1 MKNAIEEGKSVSN
14 LLVWVIN
21 YSIFCSELAFL
32 LHTIHMQKKNHAKKK
47 KNAKKLNLQV
57 CGGVSNHLWINLE
70 ITELQRCSKN
80 ATSTKPFLPQSAGLS
95 KARLTKMNFSC

>member
-32 LHTIHMQKKNHAKKK
+32 LHTIHMQKKTMQKKK
-47 KNAKKLNLQV
+47 TCKKAKPA
-57 CGGVSNHLWINLE
+57 GVW
-70 ITELQRCSKN
+70 RG
-80 ATSTKPFLPQSAGLS
+80 FQSLV
-95 KARLTKMNFSC
+95 N

>member
-32 LHTIHMQKKNHAKKK
+32 LHTIHMQKKKKK
-47 KNAKKLNLQV
+47 KNPCKKAKPA
-57 CGGVSNHLWINLE
+57 GVW
-70 ITELQRCSKN
+70 RG
-80 ATSTKPFLPQSAGLS
+80 FQSLV
-95 KARLTKMNFSC
+95 N